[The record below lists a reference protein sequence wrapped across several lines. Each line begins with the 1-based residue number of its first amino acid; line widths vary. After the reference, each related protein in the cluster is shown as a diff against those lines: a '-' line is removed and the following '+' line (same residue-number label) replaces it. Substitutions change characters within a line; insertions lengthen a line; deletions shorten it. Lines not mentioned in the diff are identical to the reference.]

1 MRNDSMTYRE
11 IGDALGISDEMVR
24 KIEKK
29 ALWKLKRS
37 GKLEQFLD
45 IIDKETKPNEGQ
57 YSEILNKWQ

>member
-1 MRNDSMTYRE
+1 MRNWCMTYRE

-45 IIDKETKPNEGQ
+45 ILNKEAKPNEGQ